1 MRRTLTSVIALGF
14 AIGSGSAVLADD
26 NDNDNEEIAAEVEIE
41 GDLAEDRERFE
52 TAGFEG
58 AQVMHG
64 LEVARVTHD
73 GETFFVVK
81 GLDRAM
87 GPVMDHG
94 MQQAMPGEMP
104 ETAQPGAVTEP
115 GMDVGQPGT
124 EVTPGMEDDVAAD
137 PAAPGADEPGA
148 DIAADPA
155 APGADEPGADI
166 AADPAAPGADEPAAD
181 MAADPA
187 APGMADPA
195 APGADVAAD
204 PAAPGADAMAQA
216 EGWEARSL
224 EDILAEAG
232 IEEYEILDD
241 VRVATVRMG
250 EGMDAGEVVVFF
262 GFDDD
267 EEDTDS

>member
-14 AIGSGSAVLADD
+14 AIGTGSVALADD
-26 NDNDNEEIAAEVEIE
+26 NDNDNDEIAADIEIDD
-41 GDLAEDRERFE
+41 DLAEDRERFE
-52 TAGFEG
+52 SAGFEG

-94 MQQAMPGEMP
+94 MRQAMPGDMP

-124 EVTPGMEDDVAAD
+124 EVTPGMQDDVAAD
-137 PAAPGADEPGA
+137 PAAPGMEEPGA
-148 DIAADPA
+148 DVAADPA
-155 APGADEPGADI
+155 AP
-166 AADPAAPGADEPAAD
+166 D
-181 MAADPA
+181 MAE
-187 APGMADPA
+187 PA

-204 PAAPGADAMAQA
+204 PAAPGADAMAGMD
-216 EGWEARSL
+216 GWEARSL

-232 IEEYEILDD
+232 IEDYEILDD

-250 EGMDAGEVVVFF
+250 EDMDAGEVVVFF
-262 GFDDD
+262 GFDGD
-267 EEDTDS
+267 EDSDS